1 MISRMGSNGCGAA
14 LGGNNHRAT
23 RASAGTIGRLAT
35 FLLFFTWMSSPL
47 IAQPRPNI
55 VITRAE
61 TMAMRAAAGRYPLF
75 DSTHQR
81 AVRLMD
87 RALATPIDVPLPV
100 DAGGYTHERHK
111 QNYTEMQAAGV
122 LYAVTGG
129 ERYARFIRDM
139 LLLYAELYPA
149 LGTHPGAT
157 SVESSG
163 RLFWQTLNES
173 VWLVHAAQA
182 YDCVYDWL
190 NPADRTTIE
199 RQLLRP
205 MARFF
210 MEDHARE
217 HDRIH
222 NHGTWMVAATGML
235 GYALRDADMVEKALT
250 GTDKKKTG
258 GFLRQLDLLFSPD
271 GYYREGPYY
280 TRYALM
286 PFFLFAHAIDNNQPE
301 RKIFAYRDGILKKA
315 FVAAIQQTTPAGRFI
330 PFNDALKEMDVTAK
344 EVVTVM
350 NIAWLHYAGERGW
363 LDVARRQKNVMFSG
377 AGLAVARDLGALTPI
392 EPFPYCSV
400 EFRDGPAG
408 TGGGIGI
415 LRTTVNDEQSL
426 LVMKYASQGM
436 GHGHFDRLGFSY
448 YEQESEVIPD
458 YGSAR
463 FINVEPKFGGRYLPE
478 NTSWAKQ
485 TIAHNT
491 LVVDGRSQFGGSVKR
506 GEDSPGRRHFFAAND
521 PDLQIMSA
529 CEDSAYP
536 GVRLQRTM
544 AMVRDQR
551 FRRPVILDVITVDA
565 DQRHEYDLPFYYQG
579 HLVNTT
585 VRYRALQTT
594 VTSPGES
601 DGYQHLWIEAAGPAA
616 GGAQWTWLL
625 GGRYYSITSAAD
637 SATQVLFA
645 RIGAG
650 DSSFNLRHETAVIL
664 RHQARSC
671 VFASVIEPHGL
682 FEPVE
687 EVSLDALPVV
697 QRVTVQASTSDGTV
711 VEISGKK
718 GLNWQLMIARGDPSV
733 EKEHR
738 VQGKG
743 VLYVWKGSHALVK
756 TR

>member
-1 MISRMGSNGCGAA
+1 MCLLSIVWM
-14 LGGNNHRAT
+14 HP
-23 RASAGTIGRLAT
+23 
-35 FLLFFTWMSSPL
+35 LLF
-47 IAQPRPNI
+47 AQPRPNI

-61 TMAMRAAAGRYPLF
+61 TAAMRAAAGRYPLF
-75 DSTHQR
+75 DSTSRR
-81 AVRLMD
+81 AVHMMD
-87 RALATPIDVPLPV
+87 RALACPMDVPVPV

-122 LYAVTGG
+122 LYATTGD
-129 ERYARFIRDM
+129 ERYAGFVRDM
-139 LLLYAELYPA
+139 LLRYAELYPA

-157 SVESSG
+157 SAESSG

-173 VWLVHAAQA
+173 VWLVHTAQA

-190 NPADRTTIE
+190 NPADRKTIE
-199 RQLLRP
+199 RQLFRP

-217 HDRIH
+217 HDQIH

-235 GYALRDADMVEKALT
+235 GYALRDAEMVEKALT
-250 GTDKKKTG
+250 GTDRRKTG

-280 TRYALM
+280 TRYVLM

-330 PFNDALKEMDVTAK
+330 PFNDALKEMSVTAK

-350 NIAWLHYAGERGW
+350 NIASLHYPGERGW

-377 AGLAVARDLGALTPI
+377 AGLAVARDLASSTAI
-392 EPFPYCSV
+392 QPFPYHSL

-408 TGGGIGI
+408 TEGGIGI

-448 YEQESEVIPD
+448 YEQECEVIPD
-458 YGSAR
+458 YGAAR

-485 TIAHNT
+485 TIAHNSI
-491 LVVDGRSQFGGSVKR
+491 VVDGRSQFGGSVKR
-506 GEDSPGRRHFFAAND
+506 GEGSPGRRHFFATDD
-521 PDLQIMSA
+521 PDLQVMSA

-551 FRRPVILDVITVDA
+551 FRRPVILDVTTVDA
-565 DQRHEYDLPFYYQG
+565 DERHEYDLPFYYQG

-585 VRYRALQTT
+585 VGYRAYRTT
-594 VTSPGES
+594 MTSLGGS
-601 DGYQHLWIEAAGPAA
+601 NGYQHLWLEASGGGAA
-616 GGAQWTWLL
+616 GAQWTWLL
-625 GGRYYSITSAAD
+625 GGRYYSITTSAD
-637 SATQVLFA
+637 SSTRVLFT

-650 DSSFNLRHETAVIL
+650 DSSFNLRHEAAVIL
-664 RHQARSC
+664 RHQARSW
-671 VFASVIEPHGL
+671 VFASVIEPHGS

-687 EVSLDALPVV
+687 ELSLDALPVV
-697 QRVTVQASTSDGTV
+697 QRVTVQASSADGTV
-711 VEISGKK
+711 VEVRGKN
-718 GLNWQLMIARGDPSV
+718 GLHWQLMIARGDPSA

-738 VQGKG
+738 VEGNGG
-743 VLYVWKGSHALVK
+743 VYVWKGSYRLVK
-756 TR
+756 SL